1 MKRRLAVHK
10 VNLNFIMISIHI
22 PTVKW
27 KLTAQSM
34 LINSTKK
41 CLPENEYEH
50 DLGQQQQH
58 LKSMCQE

>member
-1 MKRRLAVHK
+1 MKRRLKVYK
-10 VNLNFIMISIHI
+10 VNLNFITISIHI
-22 PTVKW
+22 LMAKW
-27 KLTAQSM
+27 KLTAQSI

-58 LKSMCQE
+58 SKSMCQE